1 VNILANREQLGVE
14 GAAPAAN
21 RPGQDAAAQR
31 PFCAWL
37 EFQARSI
44 AGSLSAVVVLGPADT
59 GPYAPVAFWPGHL
72 AGVPRLA
79 DAAERAL
86 ADRQPV
92 VAILEPLPD
101 AQRRMLRAHGLALPI
116 EVDGHLHGAVAL
128 ELSERSDGELQQA
141 LQGLQWGMAWAEAYF
156 RRQLQ
161 QEAAGAEERLMA
173 VLDLAASVLE
183 EEKFEAACR
192 SLVTELAMRL
202 QCDRVS
208 IGVIRRGH
216 AEVVALSHS
225 AQIGKR
231 MDLVRAVGA
240 AMDEAIDQKA
250 VIRYP
255 AAADDEIVVTRDHE
269 RLAGEHGNGSLLTVP
284 MAGSGDFAAA
294 LTCERPARMPFEKA
308 DLALC
313 QSVAAV
319 VTRILE
325 LKQRNERALALRVKD
340 ACQEQLRRLVGPRYY
355 KRKLVLGMAVL
366 ATVFF
371 SVATGDYR
379 VTAPATLEGAVR
391 RALAAPFDG
400 YIASA
405 QVRAGDVA
413 RADAVLAT
421 LDDRDLR
428 LERTKWASQYAQYL
442 KQHQEAVA
450 NRDRAK
456 AQIVQALYEQAAAQ
470 VNLLDEQLSRAALR
484 APFDGVIVKGDLS
497 QSLGA
502 GVKRG
507 DVLFEITPLQ
517 SYRVIVEVDEREI
530 ADVAPGQKGSLILA
544 SIADQSYPF
553 TVTSVTSV
561 TTAREGRNYFR
572 VEAMMD
578 QAGERLRPGM
588 EGVGKIEVERRRLL
602 WIWTHRL
609 VDWMRLFVWTH
620 LP

>member
-1 VNILANREQLGVE
+1 MNILANREQFGIE
-14 GAAPAAN
+14 GSTPAAG
-21 RPGQDAAAQR
+21 RPGEAASSQR
-31 PFCAWL
+31 IFAAWL
-37 EFQARSI
+37 EFQAESI
-44 AGSLSAVVVLGPADT
+44 AGTRSAVVVLGPADT
-59 GPYAPVAFWPGHL
+59 GPYAPAAFWPGHQ
-72 AGVPRLA
+72 AGAPRLA
-79 DAAERAL
+79 DVAERAL
-86 ADRQPV
+86 AERHPV
-92 VAILEPLPD
+92 VAVLEPFPD
-101 AQRRMLRAHGLALPI
+101 AQHRMLRAHGLALPI
-116 EVDGHLHGAVAL
+116 EVDGHLHGVVAL
-128 ELSERSDGELQQA
+128 ELGERADEELQRA
-141 LQGLQWGMAWAEAYF
+141 LQGLQWGMAWVEGYF

-161 QEAAGAEERLMA
+161 QESAGTEERLMA

-183 EEKFEAACR
+183 EERFDAACR

-231 MDLVRAVGA
+231 MDLTRAVGA

-250 VIRYP
+250 VIRHP

-294 LTCERPARMPFEKA
+294 LTCERPAGMPFENA
-308 DLALC
+308 DVTLC

-325 LKQRNERALALRVKD
+325 LKKRNERALALRLKD
-340 ACQEQLRRLVGPRYY
+340 ACQEQLRRLVGPRHY
-355 KRKLVLGMAVL
+355 KRKLVLGITALVL
-366 ATVFF
+366 VFF
-371 SVATGDYR
+371 SIATGDYR

-405 QVRAGDVA
+405 QARAGDVA
-413 RADAVLAT
+413 RADTVLAT

-428 LERTKWASQYAQYL
+428 LERMKWASQYAQYL

-456 AQIVQALYEQAAAQ
+456 SQIVQALYEQASAQ
-470 VNLLDEQLSRAALR
+470 VNLLDEQLSRAAVT
-484 APFDGVIVKGDLS
+484 APFDGIIVKGDLS

-507 DVLFEITPLQ
+507 DVLFEITPLE
-517 SYRVIVEVDEREI
+517 SYRVIVDVDEREI
-530 ADVAPGQKGSLILA
+530 ADVAPGQKGRLILS
-544 SIADQSYPF
+544 SIADQTFSF
-553 TVTSVTSV
+553 TVRNVTAV

-572 VEAMMD
+572 VEGMLD
-578 QAGERLRPGM
+578 QAGDRLRPGM
-588 EGVGKIEVERRRLL
+588 EGVGKIEIERRRLI

-609 VDWMRLFVWTH
+609 LDWARLFVWTY